1 MNNTDQEIYKKIYE
15 STEKPLIHY
24 ITNYVTVNDMAN
36 MTLAFGGSPIMAEA
50 VEELEE
56 ITRQCQCLVINI
68 GTITSDKVT
77 AIHDAI
83 AIANRHHIPV
93 IIDPVGVAATS
104 YRKKMIMDILET
116 FHVDII
122 KGNGSEIKAI
132 LGLTTQAK
140 GVDGEALEQTELTDI
155 GVAVA
160 KRYNAV
166 VAITGKD
173 DMVCSASK
181 VAIVKGDTPRLTEI
195 TGTGCMIS
203 TLISVAYARCKDPFA
218 SSVYGMLAMHT
229 AASDVEELLDVNQ
242 GIGSYKVMLFDA
254 IYKRRHTNLLD
265 GGGVVYHDIQ

>member
-1 MNNTDQEIYKKIYE
+1 MNNTYEAIYKKIYE
-15 STEKPLIHY
+15 SKEKPLIHY

-56 ITRQCQCLVINI
+56 ITKQCQCLVINI

-83 AIANRHHIPV
+83 AIANKHQVPV
-93 IIDPVGVAATS
+93 IIDPVGVAATA
-104 YRKKMIMDILET
+104 YRKKIIMDILDT

-132 LGLTTQAK
+132 LGLTTKAK
-140 GVDGEALEQTELTDI
+140 GVDGETLGQSELTDI
-155 GVAVA
+155 GIAVA
-160 KRYNAV
+160 KKYNAV

-181 VAIVKGDTPRLTEI
+181 VAKVKGDTPRLTEI

-203 TLISVAYARCKDPFA
+203 TLIGVAYARSKDPFA
-218 SSVYGMLAMHT
+218 SSVYGMLAMHV
-229 AASDVEELLDVNQ
+229 AATDVEESLSVNQ
-242 GIGSYKVMLFDA
+242 GIGSYKIMLFDA
-254 IYKRRHTNLLD
+254 IYRRRNTNLLAL
-265 GGGVVYHDIQ
+265 GGVDYHDIQ